1 MPEQQDAR
9 PQLTRRHRLLLTS
22 WLGDWSV
29 LADYSWPLQDT
40 AVLHIVSDSGEH
52 IVKASESSHHIQR
65 EINAHRTVLSTLDE
79 VPVPR
84 LQFADADAGVLVTEY
99 LPGRLLLGA
108 PEQDHADAFEQAGRI
123 LARLQLP
130 GSLSAEYMDDVAAQ
144 AIDLVQRAEEILDER
159 SRRML
164 QERVAAV
171 PRHPVRLHFTHGDYQ
186 PRNWL
191 VHEGR
196 IAVIDFGRGA
206 QRSWVSDLVR
216 LRSKDFHGRPELE
229 AAFMRGMGRE
239 LDASDA
245 AVLELETMREAIGTV
260 VWSHGIGDR
269 DFEQHGRAMIRRL
282 LDGDAVSA

>member
-1 MPEQQDAR
+1 MPEQQVAR
-9 PQLTRRHRLLLTS
+9 PQLTRRHRVLLTS
-22 WLGDWSV
+22 WLGEWSV
-29 LADYSWPLQDT
+29 LTDNSWPLQDT
-40 AVLHIVSDSGEH
+40 AVLHVVSDSGEH

-65 EINAHRTVLSTLDE
+65 EIAAHRTVLSALDH

-84 LQFADADAGVLVTEY
+84 LQFADEDAGILVTKY

-123 LARLQLP
+123 LARLQVP
-130 GSLSAEYMDDVAAQ
+130 GSPSTEYMDDVASQ
-144 AIDLVQRAEEILDER
+144 VIDLVHRADEILDER
-159 SRRML
+159 SREALVR
-164 QERVAAV
+164 RVAAV

-216 LRSKDFHGRPELE
+216 LRSKDFQGRPELE
-229 AAFMRGMGRE
+229 SAFMRGMGRE

-245 AVLELETMREAIGTV
+245 AVLELETVREAVRTV
-260 VWSHGIGDR
+260 MWSRGIGDH
-269 DFEQHGRAMIRRL
+269 DFEQHGRVMIRRL
-282 LDGDAVSA
+282 LDGDASA